1 VDALGIVSH
10 PAPGLVTVLTALSDR
25 PIEVAP
31 YERRLLMRIA
41 LHMDA
46 GHRVRRHPERVMAE
60 MTADGRVLS
69 RSNDAPPAARLEAHG
84 AYVTESRSRLQRSD
98 AGAVELWSAMLAGRV
113 TLVPRGGRSSRA
125 RYVVLDNPPEVHS
138 LRALTPAEVAV
149 LAMAA
154 RGVSSKLI
162 AYGLGIGPS
171 AVSTRLA
178 SAAAKI
184 GVMSRTDLVRVAAIL
199 ARDSRAN
206 LPAAV
211 LTAAEH
217 EILDG
222 LRRGLSNRELAAER
236 SRSIRT
242 IANQVASLLKK
253 TASPSRRALVA
264 RAPRPVGP

>member
-1 VDALGIVSH
+1 
-10 PAPGLVTVLTALSDR
+10 
-25 PIEVAP
+25 
-31 YERRLLMRIA
+31 
-41 LHMDA
+41 
-46 GHRVRRHPERVMAE
+46 
-60 MTADGRVLS
+60 
-69 RSNDAPPAARLEAHG
+69 
-84 AYVTESRSRLQRSD
+84 
-98 AGAVELWSAMLAGRV
+98 
-113 TLVPRGGRSSRA
+113 
-125 RYVVLDNPPEVHS
+125 VHS